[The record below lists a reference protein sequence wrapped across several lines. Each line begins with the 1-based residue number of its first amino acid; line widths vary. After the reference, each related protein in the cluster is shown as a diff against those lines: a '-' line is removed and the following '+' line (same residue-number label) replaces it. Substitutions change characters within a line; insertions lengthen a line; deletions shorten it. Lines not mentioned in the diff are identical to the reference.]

1 MITKVYY
8 SVSESDSDT
17 FGLPRFFYDKDCAD
31 FEQSLEVG
39 FDNNYKDSDFLEIES
54 DSPIKVK
61 GALTKKEY
69 IFNLK
74 KYIKYGHN
82 FNNDLQRIEKFIT
95 NYESLLRE
103 EKINKI
109 IE

>member
-1 MITKVYY
+1 MITKIYY
-8 SVSESDSDT
+8 SISESDSDT

-31 FEQSLEVG
+31 FDQSLEYG
-39 FDNNYKDSDFLEIES
+39 FDDNYKDSDFLEIES
-54 DSPIKVK
+54 DGPIKVK
-61 GALTKKEY
+61 GALTKKEF
-69 IFNLK
+69 ISFLK
-74 KYIKYGHN
+74 EYRNYDYDFGN
-82 FNNDLQRIEKFIT
+82 YSQRIEKFIT